1 MNVVEIWRNKEHRL
15 CEPAAE
21 EELTTVGAFLFW
33 KSRGQKIFENVLTK
47 TILGGRAPHDGAVG
61 SKSNLTCSFYHVTPD
76 VTKYSWILSEFQWNM
91 SNKQENKIKGL
102 FYICTLN
109 WKSVDLS
116 QIYTFSDTF
125 NQFYTL
131 RLWYRGSNQQK

>member
-1 MNVVEIWRNKEHRL
+1 
-15 CEPAAE
+15 
-21 EELTTVGAFLFW
+21 
-33 KSRGQKIFENVLTK
+33 
-47 TILGGRAPHDGAVG
+47 
-61 SKSNLTCSFYHVTPD
+61 
-76 VTKYSWILSEFQWNM
+76 M

-116 QIYTFSDTF
+116 QIHTFSDTF

-131 RLWYRGSNQQK
+131 RL